1 MRKMFYSPLRRACIA
16 SSFIAMLALTGCSIT
31 PPTQAAGYVG
41 EYVLLPTDG
50 SQVDYSDLLILNPDH
65 TTVGIRYA
73 RATGQVLKD
82 TGQWTLDTTH
92 GEHINIGD
100 YSYPVEMSDSTIRL
114 AINDNMNV
122 YYRKVQ

>member
-1 MRKMFYSPLRRACIA
+1 MRELFYSPLRRTCIA
-16 SSFIAMLALTGCSIT
+16 VSFVAMLAVTGCSIT
-31 PPTQAAGYVG
+31 PSKNAADYVG

-50 SQVDYSDLLILNPDH
+50 SQVDYSDLLILNPDN

-73 RATGQVLKD
+73 RATGQVLKAA
-82 TGQWTLDTTH
+82 GHWSLDTTH

-114 AINDNMNV
+114 AIDDDHNV
-122 YYRKVQ
+122 YYKKVH